1 MKNFDCKA
9 CKVSAD
15 RSIFLTKLFKKLS
28 RGGKEQSGA
37 ATVLSRRMTT
47 ARFPTPESTW
57 NYLVTFALS
66 DGTQVELHT
75 LQVQYEQLNDG
86 QTGYLS
92 WEGENFLR
100 FEEQE
105 V

>member
-28 RGGKEQSGA
+28 RGGKEHSGDA
-37 ATVLSRRMTT
+37 VVKSKRMDM

-57 NYLVTFALS
+57 DYLITFTLEDDS
-66 DGTQVELHT
+66 NVELHT
-75 LQVQYEQLNDG
+75 LEVDYQAIAEGEKGML
-86 QTGYLS
+86 T
-92 WEGENFLR
+92 WEGENLLS
-100 FEEQE
+100 FEKEA
-105 V
+105 